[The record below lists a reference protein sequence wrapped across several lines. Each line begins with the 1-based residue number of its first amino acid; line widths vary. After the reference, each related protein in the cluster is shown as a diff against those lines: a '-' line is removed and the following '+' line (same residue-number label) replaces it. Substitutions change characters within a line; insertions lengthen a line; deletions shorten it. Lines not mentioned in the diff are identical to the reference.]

1 MITKGVVYMLLATF
15 LFATMN
21 VFVKLVPGIPAV
33 EVVFFRSLVSLII
46 SAGILKYKA
55 VPLLGTHHKF
65 LVLRGIS
72 GAIALILYF
81 ITIQKMPLA
90 SAVTIQFLS
99 PVFTT
104 ILGIYMV
111 REKVYKW
118 QWLFFALAFGGVLV
132 IQGFDPRINPL
143 YFVMGLAG
151 ALGSGLAY
159 NFIRKL
165 NVREHP
171 LVIVMYFPLVTLP
184 ITGIYCLFFWVQPQ
198 GVEWI
203 YLLCI
208 GLLTQAAQYLMT
220 RAYQQEEISKVASL
234 KYLAVIYAL
243 GYGYIIFDETFNVLA
258 LSGMLLVL
266 VAVALNVLYK
276 HRKETV
282 AKKEAAATT

>member
-1 MITKGVVYMLLATF
+1 MLLATF

-21 VFVKLVPGIPAV
+21 VFVKLVPEIPAV
-33 EVVFFRSLVSLII
+33 EIVFFRSLISLVI
-46 SAGILKYKA
+46 SVGLLKYQN
-55 VPLLGTHHKF
+55 VPLFGTHHKY
-65 LVLRGIS
+65 LILRGIS
-72 GAIALILYF
+72 GAVTLILYF

-111 REKVYKW
+111 KEKVFKW
-118 QWLFFALAFGGVLV
+118 QWLFFALAFGGVV
-132 IQGFDPRINPL
+132 IIQGFDPRISPL
-143 YFVMGLAG
+143 YFFLGLIA
-151 ALGSGLAY
+151 AFGSGLAY

-198 GVEWI
+198 GIAWL
-203 YLLCI
+203 YLACI

-234 KYLAVIYAL
+234 KYFAIIYAL
-243 GYGYIIFDETFNVLA
+243 GYGYIIFDETFNLLA
-258 LSGMLLVL
+258 LSGMLLVIT
-266 VAVALNVLYK
+266 AVALNVIYK
-276 HRKETV
+276 H
-282 AKKEAAATT
+282 KKEQIRNKN

>member
-1 MITKGVVYMLLATF
+1 MLLATF

-21 VFVKLVPGIPAV
+21 VFVKLVAEIPAV
-33 EVVFFRSLVSLII
+33 EVVFFRSLISLIL
-46 SAGILKYKA
+46 SAGILKYQK
-55 VPLLGTHHKF
+55 VPLFGTHHKY
-65 LVLRGIS
+65 LILRGVA
-72 GAIALILYF
+72 GAVALILYF
-81 ITIQKMPLA
+81 ITLQKMPLA

-118 QWLFFALAFGGVLV
+118 QWLFFALAFCGVLI

-143 YFVMGLAG
+143 YFLLGLIG
-151 ALGSGLAY
+151 AFGSGLAY
-159 NFIRKL
+159 NFIRKI

-198 GVEWI
+198 GMEWI
-203 YLLCI
+203 YLICI

-220 RAYQQEEISKVASL
+220 KAYQQEEISKVASL
-234 KYLAVIYAL
+234 KYIAIVYAL
-243 GYGYIIFDETFNVLA
+243 GYGYIIFGETYNLVA
-258 LSGMLLVL
+258 LSGMLLVIF
-266 VAVALNVLYK
+266 AVALNVVYK
-276 HRKETV
+276 HRKEKSIV
-282 AKKEAAATT
+282 ESRK